1 MRQWQA
7 MFYNNRFSATPMVN
21 PDFVAISRAYNIPAE
36 NVTSR
41 EELDA
46 AIERMVSHDGAY
58 MINVNIEPEDMV
70 FPMVAPG
77 SNVDEILINQ
87 TTKYT
92 KA

>member
-1 MRQWQA
+1 

-21 PDFVAISRAYNIPAE
+21 PDFRMISAAYNIPAE
-36 NVTSR
+36 DVTDRSQ
-41 EELDA
+41 LDA
-46 AIERMVSHDGAY
+46 AIERMVNHDGAY
-58 MINVNIEPEDMV
+58 LLNVNIEPEDMV

-87 TTKYT
+87 TTKY